1 MVPCAQQL
9 QLPTAPLHTLRQAGS
24 RVIPL
29 PRPHRRSGRAIA
41 AMISASSGTPNPV
54 VVRC

>member
-9 QLPTAPLHTLRQAGS
+9 QPPTAPLHILRQAGS

-29 PRPHRRSGRAIA
+29 PRPHRCSRRTIA
-41 AMISASSGTPNPV
+41 AMASASSGTPSPV